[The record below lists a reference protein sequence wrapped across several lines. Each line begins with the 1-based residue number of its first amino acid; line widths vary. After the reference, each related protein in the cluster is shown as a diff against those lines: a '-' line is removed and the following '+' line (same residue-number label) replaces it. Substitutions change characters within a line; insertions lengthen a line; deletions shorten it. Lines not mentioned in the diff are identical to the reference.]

1 MSRFRARNVLRCG
14 IGLVAAVTLV
24 TACGQPGQAHD
35 KHVKRVIATI
45 ESPSPGPARIVPAS
59 LEIPKIGVNATVEQV
74 TVTSQNA
81 MGVPKKPMDVGWYS
95 PGVAPGQ
102 NGDAVID
109 GHLDWYGVP
118 KAVFYNLGQLTDGD
132 EIDVVTQNGTKLRF
146 QVTSES
152 SVSSSSQPQGLFS
165 TTGSPRLT
173 LITCAG
179 TWDSKS
185 SQYTQRLLVNAS
197 YIGSAT

>member
-1 MSRFRARNVLRCG
+1 MSRFPARNMLRCG
-14 IGLVAAVTLV
+14 IGLVAAVALV
-24 TACGQPGQAHD
+24 TACGPSGQAHE
-35 KHVKRVIATI
+35 KHVKQIVGRVQ
-45 ESPSPGPARIVPAS
+45 SPSPNPARLIPAT
-59 LEIPKIGVNATVEQV
+59 LEIPEIGVDATVEEV
-74 TVTSQNA
+74 SVTSQNA

-95 PGVAPGQ
+95 PGPAPGQ
-102 NGDAVID
+102 DGDAVID

-118 KAVFYNLGQLTDGD
+118 EAVFYNLGKLTAGD
-132 EIDVVTQNGTKLRF
+132 EIDVVAQNGTKLRF

-152 SVSSSSQPQGLFS
+152 SVSATSQPPGLFS

-179 TWDSKS
+179 TWDASS

-197 YIGSAT
+197 YIGPAN